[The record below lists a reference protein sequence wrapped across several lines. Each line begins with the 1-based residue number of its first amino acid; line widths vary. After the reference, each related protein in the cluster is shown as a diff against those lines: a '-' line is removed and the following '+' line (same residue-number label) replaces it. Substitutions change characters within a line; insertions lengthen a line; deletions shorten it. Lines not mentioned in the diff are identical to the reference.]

1 MELLNDESVKD
12 AYLNKKQQIKERF
25 FDMNPES
32 V

>member
-25 FDMNPES
+25 LICTSES